1 MTFARSAVAD
11 PELFF
16 ASVATSRRHASPHRP
31 PPPRR
36 TAAKQQRSSENNS
49 TSSRLSEV
57 KRSAAAAAAS
67 SLSASASSSS
77 SSSFSSSRA
86 STAAED
92 SPPSTGEMPSLI
104 TWPTTHKR
112 SSNSPQQ
119 ATEPNAKTPSSAA
132 ADDGNNNNIEAS
144 TSTSSERRHQH
155 QHQHQ
160 HQQHPGD
167 AHHHA
172 THSAAVTFHR
182 GEKSFLEFHQNYA
195 IARHLG
201 EGSYSTVKQV
211 THRKKGGAFACK
223 IVDKASLSAVDRVAL
238 GHEVRVLSSVRHPN
252 IMQLYEV
259 IEDDAKCYLIMELAE
274 HGDLFDK
281 IVKQGRFP
289 ESEAQQVVSALA
301 DALHYCHTN
310 LIIHRDVKPEN
321 VLLSAE
327 HGVKLCDFG
336 FARQL
341 SGANEQA
348 TDSCGTPGYAAPEI
362 LDGKPYGVEVDVF
375 SLGVVTYIMLCG
387 YPPFPMKLA
396 QLRTH
401 RFNVRFPSKDWAA
414 IDSEVKQLITR
425 MLQVKPELRPSM
437 AEVREHAWVLRGEQ
451 LLAERRREAEAR
463 RQEAARQRKQVL
475 ADTIRRKLITSGFDV
490 VKHGRQ
496 GLPHRT
502 KLRLSTDGRVLS
514 WQPKLL
520 KRGLLRYQQN
530 AKSLSSLFGFGSKSS
545 RDKDASPKHR
555 SPSPRARRTGRSS
568 SGSGSG
574 SNADPV
580 DGTLCPPNAT
590 LLRLSLM
597 DAEYGGRRSEP
608 ILHDL
613 EDSVA
618 AVAVLPS
625 TSSSIVERSES
636 YDEPPRS
643 MRTES
648 NSSTTSSGSASWI
661 DRKNWWRA
669 FRRGGGGK
677 GNAPSAA
684 VAAERS
690 ASGGV
695 SFAAFSLAPQALA
708 SRVRASSATLSQH
721 DADTSSRINNWSES
735 PTGSRPASPSPSSLS
750 RSSSMETPMSEPAS
764 PSSKQQQSL
773 DASIN
778 LRDMRTV
785 LLGADSAFFRARC
798 GCTRCRELSIESGSP
813 AAASSSSSSSP
824 SSSSLDLSCVLTVV
838 TRLRE
843 LHLEFSD
850 ADVRDAFAFLLEQAT
865 LPLDDV
871 PSQPP
876 AFLYRATRTCKLEDD
891 NEEEDEEEDE
901 HARVVDSR
909 CGNNDCE

>member
-1 MTFARSAVAD
+1 MPSLLSWPSTHKRSGNSPQKTEPERSSGALDTETDADAALAMTHAPSSSAPASAVA
-11 PELFF
+11 
-16 ASVATSRRHASPHRP
+16 SIKKTTSPI
-31 PPPRR
+31 
-36 TAAKQQRSSENNS
+36 EDDD
-49 TSSRLSEV
+49 
-57 KRSAAAAAAS
+57 
-67 SLSASASSSS
+67 SSSS
-77 SSSFSSSRA
+77 SSY
-86 STAAED
+86 
-92 SPPSTGEMPSLI
+92 
-104 TWPTTHKR
+104 
-112 SSNSPQQ
+112 
-119 ATEPNAKTPSSAA
+119 
-132 ADDGNNNNIEAS
+132 NNNS
-144 TSTSSERRHQH
+144 HHR
-155 QHQHQ
+155 
-160 HQQHPGD
+160 
-167 AHHHA
+167 HHHHHHHDEPTA
-172 THSAAVTFHR
+172 THSGVTFHR

-238 GHEVRVLSSVRHPN
+238 GHEVRVLASVRHPN

-289 ESEAQQVVSALA
+289 ESEAQTVVSALA

-310 LIIHRDVKPEN
+310 RIIHRDVKPEN

-341 SGANEQA
+341 RDADEQA

-414 IDSEVKQLITR
+414 IDAGVKELITR
-425 MLQVKPELRPSM
+425 MLHVKPELRPSM
-437 AEVREHAWVLRGEQ
+437 AEVREHAWVRRGEE

-463 RQEAARQRKQVL
+463 RREAARQRKQVL
-475 ADTIRRKLITSGFDV
+475 ADSIRRKLITSGFDV

-530 AKSLSSLFGFGSKSS
+530 AKSLSSLFGFGSGSRSNNSS
-545 RDKDASPKHR
+545 SSGSKRDTSLQQQQQHQPHAPRNRR
-555 SPSPRARRTGRSS
+555 SERSNSS
-568 SGSGSG
+568 SGSGDYG
-574 SNADPV
+574 
-580 DGTLCPPNAT
+580 GTSDAEQLEATQRALNRT
-590 LLRLSLM
+590 LLRLSSA
-597 DAEYGGRRSEP
+597 DADSGGRRSEP

-613 EDSVA
+613 ELEA
-618 AVAVLPS
+618 ASPIPVLPS

-669 FRRGGGGK
+669 FRRGGSSK
-677 GNAPSAA
+677 ADAPTTAASAA
-684 VAAERS
+684 TAERS

-708 SRVRASSATLSQH
+708 SRLRASSATLSQD
-721 DADTSSRINNWSES
+721 DADSPSRITNWAES

-750 RSSSMETPMSEPAS
+750 RSSSMESPGSEPVS

-778 LRDMRTV
+778 LRDMRAV
-785 LLGADSAFFRARC
+785 LLGDDSAFFRARC
-798 GCTRCRELSIESGSP
+798 GCSRCRDRTTDSGGNSNSSGSGTGTG
-813 AAASSSSSSSP
+813 SSSSSSS
-824 SSSSLDLSCVLTVV
+824 SALDLACVLTVV

-850 ADVRDAFAFLLEQAT
+850 NDVRDAFAFLLEQAT
-865 LPLDDV
+865 LPLNDV

-876 AFLYRATRTCKLEDD
+876 AFLYRAARACKHEDD
-891 NEEEDEEEDE
+891 DDDESSGYD
-901 HARVVDSR
+901 RGVDR
-909 CGNNDCE
+909 RRGNNDCE